1 MSVEQE
7 LITIKKKLDDLKTQK
22 IESATRLKGLE
33 EDKHRLLAEC
43 TEIGVDPKEIEKAIE
58 AKEKEIKA
66 MMDTVKGGLEQFDVI
81 SA

>member
-7 LITIKKKLDDLKTQK
+7 LATIKGKLDDLKTQK

-33 EDKHRLLAEC
+33 EDKKQLLAEC
-43 TEIGVDPKEIEKAIE
+43 KELGVDPKDINKAIE

-66 MMDTVKGGLEQFDVI
+66 MIETIKGSLEQFNVVN
-81 SA
+81 A